1 MHAEGFLVVL
11 SGPSGAGKNTVM
23 NAIFSSIPNLV
34 YSVSVTTRAPRDGE
48 REGID
53 YFFRTPEDFS
63 QMVERGELLEWAQF
77 CGNYYGTPRFFV
89 EDMIS
94 QGKIVIMDIET
105 LGAAQIRKKMPEAV
119 LVFLLPP
126 SWNDLKHRLL
136 SRAQDSQEVIA
147 ERLEKSFEE
156 INKMAEYDYFIIN
169 DDLENAAEQ
178 LRTIIKAEMSR
189 VSRIK
194 LDEFRTLWQGGKSD
208 NE

>member
-77 CGNYYGTPRFFV
+77 CGNYGTPRF
-89 EDMIS
+89 
-94 QGKIVIMDIET
+94 
-105 LGAAQIRKKMPEAV
+105 L
-119 LVFLLPP
+119 
-126 SWNDLKHRLL
+126 
-136 SRAQDSQEVIA
+136 
-147 ERLEKSFEE
+147 
-156 INKMAEYDYFIIN
+156 
-169 DDLENAAEQ
+169 
-178 LRTIIKAEMSR
+178 LRT
-189 VSRIK
+189 
-194 LDEFRTLWQGGKSD
+194 
-208 NE
+208 

>member
-1 MHAEGFLVVL
+1 MYAEGFLVVL

-63 QMVERGELLEWAQF
+63 QMVERGELIEWAQF

>member
-63 QMVERGELLEWAQF
+63 QMVERGELIEWAQF